1 MTSKVTFRWEQD
13 GAGGEH
19 GMATYFVG
27 TPNEVSLRIDTFAEA
42 HKLDRAIGYS
52 LDQQR
57 RDARAV
63 LLAEIGRIQP

>member
-13 GAGGEH
+13 GAGGAH

-27 TPNEVSLRIDTFAEA
+27 TPNEVGLRIDTFAEA
-42 HKLDRAIGYS
+42 HKLDCAIGYS

-57 RDARAV
+57 RDARAG
-63 LLAEIGRIQP
+63 LLAEIGGIQP

>member
-1 MTSKVTFRWEQD
+1 MTSKTTFRWEQD
-13 GAGGEH
+13 GAGDER

-42 HKLDRAIGYS
+42 HKLDRAIGHS

-57 RDARAV
+57 RDARAG
-63 LLAEIGRIQP
+63 LLTEIGRIQP

>member
-1 MTSKVTFRWEQD
+1 MTTKVTFRWEQD

-42 HKLDRAIGYS
+42 HKLDRAIVYS

-57 RDARAV
+57 WDARAG
-63 LLAEIGRIQP
+63 LLAEIARIKP

>member
-1 MTSKVTFRWEQD
+1 MTTRVTFRWEQD

-27 TPNEVSLRIDTFAEA
+27 TPNEVSLRIDTFADA
-42 HKLDRAIGYS
+42 LKLDRAIGHA

-57 RDARAV
+57 RDARAG
-63 LLAEIGRIQP
+63 LLADIGRIQP

>member
-1 MTSKVTFRWEQD
+1 MTTKVTFRWEQD

-27 TPNEVSLRIDTFAEA
+27 TPNEVSLRIDTFADA
-42 HKLDRAIGYS
+42 HKLDRAISFS

-57 RDARAV
+57 RTARAE
-63 LLAEIGRIQP
+63 LLANIGRIQP

>member
-1 MTSKVTFRWEQD
+1 MTTKVTFRWEQD

-42 HKLDRAIGYS
+42 HKLDLAIDYS
-52 LDQQR
+52 LNQQR
-57 RDARAV
+57 RDARAG

>member
-1 MTSKVTFRWEQD
+1 MTTKVTFRWEQD
-13 GAGGEH
+13 DAGGEH

-42 HKLDRAIGYS
+42 HKLDRAIVYS

-57 RDARAV
+57 WDARAG
-63 LLAEIGRIQP
+63 LLADIGRIQP

>member
-1 MTSKVTFRWEQD
+1 MTTNVTFRWEQD

-27 TPNEVSLRIDTFAEA
+27 TPNEVSLRTDTFAEA

-57 RDARAV
+57 RDARAR

>member
-1 MTSKVTFRWEQD
+1 MTSNVTFRWEQD

-27 TPNEVSLRIDTFAEA
+27 TPNEVSLRTDTFAEA

-57 RDARAV
+57 RDARAR

>member
-13 GAGGEH
+13 GAGGAH

-27 TPNEVSLRIDTFAEA
+27 TPNEVSLRIDTFADA
-42 HKLDRAIGYS
+42 LKLDRAIGHS
-52 LDQQR
+52 LDQKR
-57 RDARAV
+57 WDARAG